1 MSRPQDSH
9 ASSADSRA
17 LAAFAPGLVLIAAAF
32 LINYID
38 RGNISVGADLIRKE
52 FHLSDS
58 QLGILFAAFFAT
70 YTAMQFVLG
79 WMVDRFNANRILAA
93 GFLLWSVATAT
104 TGIVRGFA
112 LLLSIRFILGIGEAV
127 AMPCGSKILARHL
140 PEHHRGWAAGALM
153 CSLKFGNAAGT
164 LGAGM
169 LMARFGWRPVFI
181 GVGLL
186 SLLWLPAW
194 ARWQPRGGREL
205 PRIETRKGIAW
216 AILGHRSFWGTSA
229 GHFAS
234 NYLFY
239 FMITWLPQYLQ
250 RGRGLPLATM
260 SLVAGLYYAVDGVS
274 AISTGWLQDLWIR
287 KGQTPTVA
295 RKAAMAIGFSLAAV
309 AIIGCALAGQGSY
322 LPWLLAAGWGCG
334 MTGPGL
340 YTFPQRLAGPEA
352 VGKWYGWQNG
362 FANFAG
368 VIGPALTGFVL
379 QHTGSF
385 LAPFAITAGVCVVG
399 VVAWVWIVGRVELQT
414 LSVAPE
420 AIAAS
425 VQISA

>member
-1 MSRPQDSH
+1 MSRTRD
-9 ASSADSRA
+9 DSRA

-58 QLGILFAAFFAT
+58 QLGILFAAFFTT

-79 WMVDRFNANRILAA
+79 WMVDRFDANRILAA
-93 GFLLWSVATAT
+93 GFLLWSLATAT
-104 TGIVRGFA
+104 TGFVRGFA

-127 AMPCGSKILARHL
+127 ALPCGAKILARHL

-153 CSLKFGNAAGT
+153 CSLRFGNAAGT

-169 LMARFGWRPVFI
+169 LMAKFGWRPVFI
-181 GVGLL
+181 GIGLL

-194 ARWQPRGGREL
+194 VHWRPRGGREL
-205 PRIETRKGIAW
+205 PRIEPRKGIGW
-216 AILGHRSFWGTSA
+216 AILQRRSFWGTSA

-250 RGRGLPLATM
+250 RGRNLPLATM
-260 SLVAGLYYAVDGVS
+260 SVVAGLYYAFDGVS
-274 AISTGWLQDLWIR
+274 AVSTGWLQDLWIR
-287 KGQTPTVA
+287 KGRTPTFV
-295 RKAAMAIGFSLAAV
+295 RKAAMAIGFSMAGV
-309 AIIGCALAGQGSY
+309 AIIGCALAGQHSY

-362 FANFAG
+362 FANTAG

-379 QHTGSF
+379 EHTGTF
-385 LAPFAITAGVCVVG
+385 FTPFAITAGICVIG
-399 VVAWVWIVGRVELQT
+399 VVAWVWVVGRVEPVSWSLEREAVIASARV
-414 LSVAPE
+414 SV
-420 AIAAS
+420 
-425 VQISA
+425 

>member
-1 MSRPQDSH
+1 MSRPNDD
-9 ASSADSRA
+9 ARA

-38 RGNISVGADLIRKE
+38 RGNVSVGADLIRKE
-52 FHLSDS
+52 FHLSDG

-70 YTAMQFVLG
+70 YTAMQFILG
-79 WMVDRFNANRILAA
+79 WMVDRFDANRILAA
-93 GFLLWSVATAT
+93 GFLLWSVATTAT
-104 TGIVRGFA
+104 GFVRGFA

-140 PEHHRGWAAGALM
+140 PEHHRGWAAGGLM

-181 GVGLL
+181 GIGLL
-186 SLLWLPAW
+186 SLIWLPAW

-205 PRIETRKGIAW
+205 EPFETRKGVAW
-216 AILGHRSFWGTSA
+216 AILSHRSFWGTSA

-250 RGRGLPLATM
+250 RGRNLSLGTM
-260 SLVAGLYYAVDGVS
+260 SMVAGLYYAVDGLS
-274 AISTGWLQDLWIR
+274 AVSTGWLQDLWIR
-287 KGQTPTVA
+287 KGHTPTIA
-295 RKAAMAIGFSLAAV
+295 RKSAMAIGFSVAAISIFACSV
-309 AIIGCALAGQGSY
+309 AGPHSY
-322 LPWLLAAGWGCG
+322 LPWLLASGWGCG

-340 YTFPQRLAGPEA
+340 YTFPQTLAGPEA

-362 FANFAG
+362 FANTAG

-379 QHTGSF
+379 EHTGSF
-385 LAPFAITAGVCVVG
+385 LAPFAITAAICVMG
-399 VVAWVWIVGRVELQT
+399 VVAWVFVVGRVEP
-414 LSVAPE
+414 VALTP
-420 AIAAS
+420 ARDPMLAS
-425 VQISA
+425 ARISA

>member
-1 MSRPQDSH
+1 MSLPDNSRSDD
-9 ASSADSRA
+9 DSRA
-17 LAAFAPGLVLIAAAF
+17 LAAFAPAIVLIAAAF
-32 LINYID
+32 LINYVD

-58 QLGILFAAFFAT
+58 QLGVLFAAFFAT

-79 WMVDRFNANRILAA
+79 WMVDRFDANRILAA

-112 LLLSIRFILGIGEAV
+112 LLLAIRFILGIGEAV
-127 AMPCGSKILARHL
+127 AMPCGSKILARNL

-169 LMARFGWRPVFI
+169 LMAKFGWRPVFV

-186 SLLWLPAW
+186 SLIWLPAW
-194 ARWQPRGGREL
+194 ARWQPRGGRALSRVE
-205 PRIETRKGIAW
+205 PHKGIAW
-216 AILGHRSFWGTSA
+216 AILTHRSFWGTSA

-250 RGRGLPLATM
+250 RGRHLSLATM
-260 SLVAGLYYAVDGVS
+260 SLVAGLYYAFDGVS
-274 AISTGWLQDLWIR
+274 AISMGWFQDFWIR
-287 KGQTPTVA
+287 KGGTPTVV
-295 RKAAMAIGFSLAAV
+295 RKTAMAIGFSMAAV
-309 AIIGCALAGQGSY
+309 GILGCALAGQHSY

-340 YTFPQRLAGPEA
+340 YTFPQTLAGPEA

-379 QHTGSF
+379 QRTGSF
-385 LAPFAITAGVCVVG
+385 IAPFAITAGICVIG
-399 VVAWVWIVGRVELQT
+399 VVAWVWIVGRVELVTWNRVQQ
-414 LSVAPE
+414 P
-420 AIAAS
+420 IANS
-425 VQISA
+425 MQVSA

>member
-1 MSRPQDSH
+1 MSLPDISRSDD
-9 ASSADSRA
+9 DSRA
-17 LAAFAPGLVLIAAAF
+17 LAAFAPAIILIAAAF
-32 LINYID
+32 LINYVD

-79 WMVDRFNANRILAA
+79 WMVDRFDPNRILAA

-112 LLLSIRFILGIGEAV
+112 LLLAIRFILGIGEAV
-127 AMPCGSKILARHL
+127 AMPCGSKILARNL

-153 CSLKFGNAAGT
+153 CAVRFGNAAGT

-181 GVGLL
+181 SIGLL
-186 SLLWLPAW
+186 SLIWLPAW
-194 ARWQPRGGREL
+194 ARWQPRGGRDL
-205 PRIETRKGIAW
+205 QRSETHKGIAS
-216 AILGHRSFWGTSA
+216 AILTHRSFWGTSA

-250 RGRGLPLATM
+250 RGRHLSLATM
-260 SLVAGLYYAVDGVS
+260 SLVAGLYYAFDGVS
-274 AISTGWLQDLWIR
+274 AISTGWLQDFWIR
-287 KGQTPTVA
+287 KGGTPTVV
-295 RKAAMAIGFSLAAV
+295 RKTAMAIGFSLAAV
-309 AIIGCALAGQGSY
+309 GVLGCALAGLHSY

-334 MTGPGL
+334 MTSPGL
-340 YTFPQRLAGPEA
+340 YAVPQTLAGPEA

-362 FANFAG
+362 FGNFAG

-379 QHTGSF
+379 QRTGTF
-385 LAPFAITAGVCVVG
+385 IAPFAITAGICVIG
-399 VVAWVWIVGRVELQT
+399 VVAWVWIVGRVEQVT
-414 LSVAPE
+414 WNRVQQP
-420 AIAAS
+420 IANS
-425 VQISA
+425 MQVSA